1 MVRGTS
7 GTLTMLLTAL
17 AGLSLLVGGVVLMN
31 ILLISVGERTAEIG
45 LRRAVGATRR
55 DIFTQFLTESLSV
68 TFLGMILGSAL
79 GWGVS
84 LAIRLHTD
92 AGRDF
97 LGTAGA
103 GDRLRPADRHLLR
116 CPTGSTRRAPA
127 SGGSVAMK
135 WSKSLGLSVEILAAH
150 KLRTLLSILGIVV
163 GVAAVI
169 LMVAAGKGAE
179 QRILDRIRDMGT
191 NLVTVNAGQTRI
203 IAGRQRQIS
212 NVTTLIVEDAA
223 AIVEQCP
230 SVARAAAAVEKR
242 FSARWESEN
251 ANTTVLG
258 IDPEG
263 FAIRNITVAAGRI
276 FDADECRGRRRV
288 AVIGPT
294 ARKNL
299 FPEHRPDR
307 PDVPHRADPVRGDRR
322 HRVQGVDAN
331 GLDQDDLVIV
341 PLGTAMR
348 RLMNVDHVQAIYVQ
362 AKSSDLL
369 DEAEAEI
376 RTLLRE
382 RHRLGD
388 QPDDF
393 TIQNQATCWPPNE
406 RRRKR

>member
-1 MVRGTS
+1 
-7 GTLTMLLTAL
+7 
-17 AGLSLLVGGVVLMN
+17 
-31 ILLISVGERTAEIG
+31 
-45 LRRAVGATRR
+45 
-55 DIFTQFLTESLSV
+55 
-68 TFLGMILGSAL
+68 
-79 GWGVS
+79 
-84 LAIRLHTD
+84 
-92 AGRDF
+92 
-97 LGTAGA
+97 
-103 GDRLRPADRHLLR
+103 
-116 CPTGSTRRAPA
+116 
-127 SGGSVAMK
+127 MK
-135 WSKSLGLSVEILAAH
+135 WSKSLVLSVEILAAH

-230 SVARAAAAVEKR
+230 SVAQAAAAVEKR

-299 FPEHRPDR
+299 FPDTDAIGLMFRIGRIPFE
-307 PDVPHRADPVRGDRR
+307 VIGITESK
-322 HRVQGVDAN
+322 GVDAN

-369 DEAEAEI
+369 DDAEAEI

-393 TIQNQATCWPPNE
+393 TIQNQATLLATERETAQAMTLLIASVSGISLLVGGVGILAVMLISVRERTREIGLRRAIGARRADIRNQFLLESALLAGLGGLIGTSLGIGGAWAVSELGYWDAVITWPPAVIGLIFSVSLGVLFGLYPATRAAALE
-406 RRRKR
+406 PIEALRSE